1 MKRFQTL
8 VPALGFLALV
18 LAVDPLE
25 ATPLSEVE
33 IDIRPGPT
41 QNRINPFSRGVIAVA
56 ILGSES
62 LDVSNVDVT
71 TLAFGPAGAPVA
83 LRNDPRLRDTNRDGF
98 DDLVAHFLTEESGI
112 APGDEEACLTGETL
126 DGRPFGDCDSIMTV
140 PPN

>member
-1 MKRFQTL
+1 MKRFRNL

-18 LAVDPLE
+18 LAVDPLA
-25 ATPLSEVE
+25 ATPLSDVGV
-33 IDIRPGPT
+33 DIRPGAA

-56 ILGSES
+56 ILGSETF
-62 LDVSNVDVT
+62 DVADVDVT

-98 DDLVAHFLTEESGI
+98 DDLVAHFLTEELGI
-112 APGDEEACLTGETL
+112 APGDQEACLTGELL
-126 DGRPFGDCDSIMTV
+126 DGTPFAGCDSIMTV